1 MAESIYNAEEN
12 LLLQSTMNA
21 AFLMSLCLEGDKFLS
36 SEFFNEMNF
45 VLPKEKDL
53 YQSRSIGI
61 GNQGMM
67 LCCLYSLLV
76 LPKEKLQ
83 DKYPDAYRQVNE
95 WIKSNSTVV
104 KDTYPAKDE
113 HIRHIRNAV
122 AHGNVEIEDADGS
135 LTCLFKD
142 SHNSME
148 YCLKMPIGS
157 VGELV
162 RQLILA
168 QKDFFD
174 EMAARGVKPSRLGQE
189 LP

>member
-21 AFLMSLCLEGDKFLS
+21 AFLTSLCLEGDKFLS
-36 SEFFNEMNF
+36 SKFFDEMKF
-45 VLPKEKDL
+45 VLPKEKEL
-53 YQSRSIGI
+53 YKNEIIRI

-83 DKYPDAYRQVNE
+83 SKYPDAYNQVNE

-104 KDTYPAKDE
+104 QDTYPVKDE

-122 AHGNVEIEDADGS
+122 AHGNIEIEDDEES

-148 YCLKMPIGS
+148 YCLKMPIES

-162 RQLILA
+162 QQLILA

-174 EMAARGVKPSRLGQE
+174 EMAARGVESSHLEQE
-189 LP
+189 LS

>member
-21 AFLMSLCLEGDKFLS
+21 AFLISLCLEEKEFLP
-36 SEFFNEMNF
+36 SEFFGKMQF
-45 VLPKEKDL
+45 VLPIVKDL
-53 YQSRSIGI
+53 YQDEKIGI

-83 DKYPDAYRQVNE
+83 NKYPNAYNQVNE

-104 KDTYPAKDE
+104 KDTYTTKDE

-122 AHGNVEIEDADGS
+122 AHGNIEIEDNNGS
-135 LTCLFKD
+135 LICLFKD

-148 YCLKMPIGS
+148 YCLKMPIRS

-174 EMAARGVKPSRLGQE
+174 EMAARGMKPSCFGQK

>member
-95 WIKSNSTVV
+95 WIKSNSN
-104 KDTYPAKDE
+104 
-113 HIRHIRNAV
+113 IRNAV
-122 AHGNVEIEDADGS
+122 AHGNVEIEDAGGS

-148 YCLKMPIGS
+148 YCLKMSIGS

-168 QKDFFD
+168 QNDFFD
-174 EMAARGVKPSRLGQE
+174 EMAARGVKSSR
-189 LP
+189 

>member
-36 SEFFNEMNF
+36 SEFFSEMNF
-45 VLPKEKDL
+45 VLPKVKDL
-53 YQSRSIGI
+53 YQSKQIGI

-67 LCCLYSLLV
+67 ACCLYSLLV

-83 DKYPDAYRQVNE
+83 NKYPDAYNQVNE
-95 WIKSNSTVV
+95 WIKSNSMVV
-104 KDTYPAKDE
+104 QDTYSTKDE

-122 AHGNVEIEDADGS
+122 AHGNVEIEDAGGS

-142 SHNSME
+142 SYNSME
-148 YCLKMPIGS
+148 YCLKMSIGS

-168 QKDFFD
+168 QNDFFD
-174 EMAARGVKPSRLGQE
+174 EMATKGGKPSC
-189 LP
+189 